1 MSISCLKNPDSH
13 FKSRKVQYLQD
24 TESALKPK
32 KHLGQVFLKNKT
44 FLNKIIKAGDISE
57 KDLVVE
63 IGPGTGILTEALLKT
78 GAKVIAVE
86 KDSQLVQF
94 LKNRFHDNSNLA
106 IIEGDIRDL
115 LNSNFQFLISKQIPD
130 SKLQIPNSNYKVVGN
145 IPYYLTSHLIQ
156 LLLELKHQPQVIVL
170 MIQKEVAQRIIAQPP
185 KMNLL
190 AASVQFFTQ
199 PEIIS
204 SVPKGAFWP
213 QPKVD
218 SAIIKLTLINTD
230 KNTDNTE
237 LTLINTDKNTDYTDK
252 KSFFRV
258 VKAGFSHPRKLLISN
273 LSQNLK
279 IPKEQLEKVFQ
290 KLNLELNTRAQN
302 LSLNDW
308 KQLTK
313 FLFN

>member
-1 MSISCLKNPDSH
+1 MSISCLKNSNSH
-13 FKSRKVQYLQD
+13 FKSRKVQSLPN

-57 KDLVVE
+57 KDLVIE
-63 IGPGTGILTEALLKT
+63 IGPGTGILTEALLQT
-78 GAKVIAVE
+78 GAKVIAIE
-86 KDSQLVQF
+86 KDSQLVNFLQRKFKNVKNLTLVQADIRDF
-94 LKNRFHDNSNLA
+94 LKNEEFNTQYS
-106 IIEGDIRDL
+106 I
-115 LNSNFQFLISKQIPD
+115 LNTQ
-130 SKLQIPNSNYKVVGN
+130 YKVVGN

-185 KMNLL
+185 QMNLL
-190 AASVQFFTQ
+190 AVSVQFFAQ

-230 KNTDNTE
+230 KNTDY
-237 LTLINTDKNTDYTDK
+237 TDKNTDNTDK
-252 KSFFRV
+252 KQFFQV

-279 IPKEQLEKVFQ
+279 IPKAQIEKVFQ

>member
-1 MSISCLKNPDSH
+1 MSISCLKNSNSH
-13 FKSRKVQYLQD
+13 FKSRKAQYLSN
-24 TESALKPK
+24 TESTLKPK

-57 KDLVVE
+57 KDLVIE
-63 IGPGTGILTEALLKT
+63 IGPGTGILTEALLQT
-78 GAKVIAVE
+78 GAKVIAIE
-86 KDSQLVQF
+86 KDPQLVQF
-94 LKNRFHDNSNLA
+94 LKNRFHDNSNLT

-130 SKLQIPNSNYKVVGN
+130 SKFQIINSNYKVVGN

-230 KNTDNTE
+230 KNTDNT
-237 LTLINTDKNTDYTDK
+237 DK

-258 VKAGFSHPRKLLISN
+258 VKAGFSHPRKLLINN

>member
-1 MSISCLKNPDSH
+1 MSISCLKNSNSH
-13 FKSRKVQYLQD
+13 FKSRKAQYLQD
-24 TESALKPK
+24 TESTLKPK

-44 FLNKIIKAGDISE
+44 FLNKIIKAGDISA
-57 KDLVVE
+57 KDLVIE
-63 IGPGTGILTEALLKT
+63 IGPGTGILTEALLQT
-78 GAKVIAVE
+78 GAKVIAIE
-86 KDSQLVQF
+86 KDPQLVQF
-94 LKNRFHDNSNLA
+94 LKNRFHNNSNLT

-130 SKLQIPNSNYKVVGN
+130 SKFQILNSNYKVVGN

-185 KMNLL
+185 QMNLL
-190 AASVQFFTQ
+190 AVSIQFFAQ

-230 KNTDNTE
+230 KNTDYTDE
-237 LTLINTDKNTDYTDK
+237 NTDNTDK

-279 IPKEQLEKVFQ
+279 IPKNQLENVFQ
-290 KLNLELNTRAQN
+290 KLNFDLNTRAQN

-308 KQLTK
+308 KNLATY
-313 FLFN
+313 LFA